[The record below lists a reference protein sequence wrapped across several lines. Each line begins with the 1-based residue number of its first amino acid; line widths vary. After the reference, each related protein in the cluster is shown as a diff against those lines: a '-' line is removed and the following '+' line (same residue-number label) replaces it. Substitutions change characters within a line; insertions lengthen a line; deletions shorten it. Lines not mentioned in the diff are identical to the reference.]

1 VSEGT
6 TKRRYPI
13 GAEIIAEDKTHF
25 RVWAPK
31 ANTLEVALQKN
42 GAPSFHSL
50 MREDGGYFAGTVE
63 CAAGARYKFRING
76 GESFPDPASRFQPDG
91 PHGSSCVIDPF
102 AFKWS
107 DTNWRGL
114 KLPGQVMY
122 EFHVGTF
129 TPEGTWTAAARKL
142 DELKDVGITLL
153 EMMPIAD
160 FSGRFGW
167 GYDGVDLFAPT
178 RLYGSPDDLRAF
190 IDRAHA
196 VGLGVILDVV
206 FNHFGPDGNYLG
218 VYSDDYMR
226 HDLPKEWGDPIN
238 FDGKNSGP
246 VREFYIANGRYWI
259 EEFHFDGFRFDA
271 TQSVYDKSDEY
282 IIGAVGR
289 AARKAAGKRSIV
301 LVAENESQETKMA
314 RAKAEGGDDLDGLW
328 NDDWHH
334 SAVVAMTGR
343 NEAYFSDY
351 RGTPQEFVSIAKYGY
366 LYQGQPYSWQEAQ
379 RGYPAFDL
387 LPQTF
392 IAFLENHDQISNFA
406 LGDRLRTQTSP
417 GIYRAMT
424 ALLLLGP
431 WTPLLFQGQEFG
443 ATSPFCYF
451 TDVGDEK
458 LKEAVRKGRFKF
470 LAQFP
475 STASAETQAILP
487 VPHHPETFEHSRLD
501 WNQRTHNRALVD
513 LHRDLIRL
521 RRDDSRL
528 RQQILG
534 KVDGAVLRAECFV
547 LRFFGNNRDDRLL
560 LVNFGGRCVVNP
572 APEPLLAPPADYE
585 WELLWTSDSVRY
597 GGPGRV
603 EIDPEVK
610 WLAPAQAALLLRPR
624 RRTKPRPKPKK
635 R

>member
-1 VSEGT
+1 MFLPMST
-6 TKRRYPI
+6 AKRRYPI
-13 GAEIIAEDKTHF
+13 CAEVIGENQTHF

-31 ANTLEVALQKN
+31 TRELDVVIEPGQNSKRTFHALSPEQ
-42 GAPSFHSL
+42 
-50 MREDGGYFAGTVE
+50 GGYYS
-63 CAAGARYKFRING
+63 GALDVGVDTRYWFRVNSGEKFY
-76 GESFPDPASRFQPDG
+76 PDPTSRFQPEG
-91 PHGSSCVIDPF
+91 PHGPSWIIDPRQF
-102 AFKWS
+102 QWTDSQWPGPAA
-107 DTNWRGL
+107 TGL
-114 KLPGQVMY
+114 KGQIIY
-122 EFHVGTF
+122 EMHIGTF
-129 TPEGTWTAAARKL
+129 TKEGTWRAATERLPELARI
-142 DELKDVGITLL
+142 GITVV
-153 EMMPIAD
+153 EIMPIAD
-160 FSGRFGW
+160 FPGKFGW
-167 GYDGVDLFAPT
+167 GYDGVDLFAPSH
-178 RLYGSPDDLRAF
+178 LYGTPDDLRAF
-190 IDRAHA
+190 VDRAHSL
-196 VGLGVILDVV
+196 GLGVILDVV
-206 FNHFGPDGNYLG
+206 YNHFGPDGNYLG
-218 VYSDDYMR
+218 VYSNDYLTR
-226 HDLPKEWGDPIN
+226 ENENDWGDSIN
-238 FDGKNSGP
+238 FDGPNSGP
-246 VREFYIANGRYWI
+246 VREFFISNGRYWI
-259 EEFHFDGFRFDA
+259 DEFHFDGFRFDA
-271 TQSVYDKSDEY
+271 TQSIFDKSDEY

-289 AARKAAGKRSIV
+289 AARKAAGKRSII

-417 GIYRAMT
+417 GMYRAMT

-475 STASAETQAILP
+475 STASAETQAALP
-487 VPHHPETFEHSRLD
+487 VPHHPGTFEHSKLD
-501 WNQRTHNRALVD
+501 WNERNRNHALLD
-513 LHRDLIRL
+513 LYRDLIQL
-521 RRDDSRL
+521 RREDSRL
-528 RQQILG
+528 RQQIPG
-534 KVDGAVLRAECFV
+534 KVDGAVLRTECFV

-585 WELLWTSDSVRY
+585 
-597 GGPGRV
+597 
-603 EIDPEVK
+603 
-610 WLAPAQAALLLRPR
+610 
-624 RRTKPRPKPKK
+624 
-635 R
+635 